1 MANKMIEVQTI
12 KVNISSINEDDYI
25 CISDIAKA
33 KSDKSR
39 AADVIRNW
47 LRNRSTL
54 DFLTA
59 WEQIYNPNFKVF
71 ESEHFR
77 KQVGLLTFTPSVS
90 EWCERTSAIGIYSKS
105 GKYGGTYAHKDIAF
119 EFAAQ
124 ISPIFKL
131 YLIKEFERL
140 KQLENQNREWDVKRI
155 LTKNNYLIH
164 TDAIKNYILPDNNY
178 FKDREWLKYAE
189 EADILNVALFH
200 TTAKKW
206 RELNPDLAKN
216 SNIRDYAS
224 INELTV
230 LSNLESH
237 NAELIKEGKEK
248 TERFEILSE
257 IAKYQLDILNN
268 AEKIKLLGEKDS
280 I

>member
-1 MANKMIEVQTI
+1 MKNNLIEVEDIQ
-12 KVNISSINEDDYI
+12 ISVTSFNDKDYI

-59 WEQIYNPNFKVF
+59 WEQLYNPNFKVF

-90 EWCERTSAIGIYSKS
+90 EWCEKTNAIGIYSKM

-119 EFAAQ
+119 EFASA
-124 ISPIFKL
+124 ISPVFKL

-140 KQLENQNREWDVKRI
+140 KELENKNREWDVKRI

-164 TDAIKNYILPDNNY
+164 TDAIKNYILPENNY
-178 FKDREWLKYAE
+178 YKNKEWLKYAE
-189 EADILNVALFH
+189 EADILNVVLFN
-200 TTAKKW
+200 TTAKAW
-206 RELNPDLAKN
+206 RDLNPTLAKN
-216 SNIRDYAS
+216 SNIRDYAT

-237 NAELIKEGKEK
+237 NAELIKEGKSKE
-248 TERFEILSE
+248 ERFELLSE
-257 IAKYQLDILNN
+257 IAKYQLEILNN
-268 AEKIKLLGEKDS
+268 AEKIKLLGDNIDS
-280 I
+280 

>member
-1 MANKMIEVQTI
+1 MKNNIIEVQ
-12 KVNISSINEDDYI
+12 NIQINVTNLNEKDFI

-59 WEQIYNPNFKVF
+59 WEEIHNPDFKVF

-90 EWCERTSAIGIYSKS
+90 EWCEKTNAIGIYSKM
-105 GKYGGTYAHKDIAF
+105 GKNGGTYAHKDIAF
-119 EFAAQ
+119 EFASS

-140 KQLENQNREWDVKRI
+140 KELENQNKEWDVKRL

-178 FKDREWLKYAE
+178 YKNKEWLKYAE
-189 EADILNVALFH
+189 EADILNVVLFN
-200 TTAKKW
+200 TTAKEW
-206 RELNPDLAKN
+206 RDLNPVLAKT
-216 SNIRDYAS
+216 SNIRDYAT

-237 NAELIKEGKEK
+237 NAELIKEGKSKE
-248 TERFEILSE
+248 ERFGILNA
-257 IAKYQLDILNN
+257 IANYQLNILNN
-268 AEKIKLLGEKDS
+268 AEKIKLLNK
-280 I
+280 